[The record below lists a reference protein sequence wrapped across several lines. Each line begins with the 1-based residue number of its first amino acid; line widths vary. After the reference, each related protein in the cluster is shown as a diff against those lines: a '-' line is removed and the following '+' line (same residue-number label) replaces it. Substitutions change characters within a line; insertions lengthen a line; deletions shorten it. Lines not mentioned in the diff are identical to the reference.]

1 MSSDDA
7 SLDHAVR
14 DFLALNARDRSAVLA
29 RLSPSERRVLEGSQ
43 KPHKRSAP
51 PPEKK
56 APGPDF
62 SAYSPV
68 VAKHLLR
75 LIADQDFRTSKLTAL
90 AQEALHA
97 GILHPADAG
106 ETR

>member
-1 MSSDDA
+1 MSSDHA
-7 SLDHAVR
+7 SLDQAVR

-29 RLSPSERRVLEGSQ
+29 QLSPSERRVLEALQ

-51 PPEKK
+51 PAEKK

-62 SAYSPV
+62 SAYSPA

-75 LIADQDFRTSKLTAL
+75 LIADQDFRMSKLTPL
-90 AQEALHA
+90 AQEALHES
-97 GILHPADAG
+97 ILPPRDAG